1 MATSAA
7 ENQGIFARLKA
18 QGDIVT
24 ACALMAFMV
33 IMVVPMPP
41 LAMDFLA
48 LSITVSILVLLV
60 TFYVNNPVQFSIFPT
75 LLLATTLFRLSL
87 NVATTRLILMGG
99 HGGAD
104 AAGNIIQTF
113 GHVVVGGNYVV
124 GLVVFSI
131 LVVINFVVIT
141 KGAGRV
147 AEVAAV
153 HLERDAR

>member
-1 MATSAA
+1 MATSTA
-7 ENQGIFARLKA
+7 NQPTILERIQA

-24 ACALMAFMV
+24 AISLMAFMG
-33 IMVVPMPP
+33 IMVVPMPA
-41 LAMDFLA
+41 LAMDMFLA
-48 LSITVSILVLLV
+48 ISVTISLLILLV
-60 TFYVNNPVQFSIFPT
+60 TFYVTNPIQFSIFPT

-104 AAGNIIQTF
+104 AAGSIIQTF

-131 LVVINFVVIT
+131 LV
-141 KGAGRV
+141 
-147 AEVAAV
+147 
-153 HLERDAR
+153 LDLYDS